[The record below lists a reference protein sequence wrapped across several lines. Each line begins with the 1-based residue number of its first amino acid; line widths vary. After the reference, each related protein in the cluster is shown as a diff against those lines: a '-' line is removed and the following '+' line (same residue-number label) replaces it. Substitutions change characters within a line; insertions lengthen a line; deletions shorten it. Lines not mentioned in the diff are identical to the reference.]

1 MWKIIFFSL
10 FFNFGYSQSFPTLPP
25 ANTVPVLPNIYTKVA
40 GWDYTGYVIIHLDA
54 IKQGLELETSD
65 SSYKVVAFQ
74 LTYLPKKG
82 NKIER
87 KMKGHSIN
95 IENFEALKISKPGDI
110 LRFEQVKARNENISL
125 EIHGIQVYIKEED
138 E

>member
-1 MWKIIFFSL
+1 M
-10 FFNFGYSQSFPTLPP
+10 
-25 ANTVPVLPNIYTKVA
+25 
-40 GWDYTGYVIIHLDA
+40 
-54 IKQGLELETSD
+54 ELETSD

-95 IENFEALKISKPGDI
+95 IENFEVLKNSKPGDI
-110 LRFEQVKARNENISL
+110 LRFEQVKARNASISL